1 MISPRLM
8 LFSLLLFTEVLSLSL
23 GLSGC
28 VTSRTHPRLDLAIAE
43 AAMME
48 EHQENHQV
56 QVTEFLRCF
65 EAQDLERLMR
75 MTSPIIRRNMTDQGM
90 QRYYQK
96 LLADLAPYYLTLQ
109 LPGEGMFLKDD
120 DYNVGL
126 EFKVRLT
133 HRNTGKVRS
142 MKIGVA
148 DDGHGTATKKNYVI
162 TGVCIH

>member
-1 MISPRLM
+1 MPS
-8 LFSLLLFTEVLSLSL
+8 SLLLFTGALSLSL

-28 VTSRTHPRLDLAIAE
+28 VTSRNHPRIDLAMAE

-48 EHQENHQV
+48 EQQENHQV
-56 QVTEFLRCF
+56 KAGEFLRCF
-65 EAQDLERLMR
+65 ETQDVGRLMA
-75 MTSPIIRRNMTDQGM
+75 MTSPIFHRNMTEQGM
-90 QRYYQK
+90 RSYYQK
-96 LLADLAPYYLTLQ
+96 LIADLAPYYLTLQ

-120 DYNVGL
+120 DYNVGV

-133 HRNTGKVRS
+133 HRKTGKVRS